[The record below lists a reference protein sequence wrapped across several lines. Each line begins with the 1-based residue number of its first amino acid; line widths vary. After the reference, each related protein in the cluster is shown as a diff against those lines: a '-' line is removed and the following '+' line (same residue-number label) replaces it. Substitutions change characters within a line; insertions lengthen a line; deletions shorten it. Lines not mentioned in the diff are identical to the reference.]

1 MKGGMKFLS
10 ERLLVLFL
18 SVIIGLGTMSSS
30 YAHTAG
36 DFSFRNGL
44 VHPVFGTDHFLAMLS
59 VGIVSAL
66 IGGTALW
73 RVPSMFVLS
82 MIVGGG
88 LGILNLDLLAMDAG
102 LIDYYVSDLIV
113 EIVIGVS
120 VILFG
125 LAIFRADAIGER
137 LAWISVFSFGLFHG
151 YAHGMEMPIGA
162 VPFNYVGG
170 FVAGTI
176 AIHVGGLGIGWLS
189 GKSNRLIGL
198 LRASAIVAVVAGVY
212 FVISALG

>member
-1 MKGGMKFLS
+1 MKARMRFRS

-18 SVIIGLGTMSSS
+18 SIIIGLGAMSPS

-44 VHPVFGTDHFLAMLS
+44 IHPVFGPDHFLAMLS

-82 MIVGGG
+82 MIVGGWF
-88 LGILNLDLLAMDAG
+88 GILNLDLLAMDAG

-113 EIVIGVS
+113 EIVIGLS

-151 YAHGMEMPIGA
+151 YAHGMEMPTGA

-170 FVAGTI
+170 FVVGTI

-189 GKSNRLIGL
+189 GKSKRLIGL
-198 LRASAIVAVVAGVY
+198 LRACAIVAVVAGVY